1 MKKLNTPQISI
12 HGGFWYGTKNPCF
25 CIDYCVGHSGCGWGL
40 NSLQEAFDAL
50 ERLANRD
57 GFTIEQCS
65 WSKFSDYTLSDRPN
79 ALVQAT
85 FDF

>member
-25 CIDYCVGHSGCGWGL
+25 CIDYRVGHSGCGWGL

-79 ALVQAT
+79 QLEQLC
-85 FDF
+85 FNF